1 MWPIARRLC
10 RRAVFV
16 ILQLCANVTFSHLK
30 WFSTISNDCFYIC
43 SCEKYFVS
51 PIEGLVIV
59 SKITILPVQLHK
71 FYLVSDSGVIG
82 FFFGIYKS
90 LGGWSFCLYL
100 SESFEVNSLCQC
112 LHSSSLEL
120 QDRTTGCH
128 KAWCLLWHTKDTL
141 RYWQGGTSDCLLLV
155 KCLICL
161 VGSISCLIKLMCQ
174 VLPHNPWLM
183 VVLLWWPVCFC
194 SPFSFLSF
202 LFWCSLP
209 VVVSV
214 SLMQVFW
221 LNLIYLFYYRPM
233 LSETFI
239 GIYKH
244 VQCIFCFSQNKI
256 CIFNHM
262 THPLS
267 TVIQIIK

>member
-1 MWPIARRLC
+1 MSVSSFKLI
-10 RRAVFV
+10 RA
-16 ILQLCANVTFSHLK
+16 TG
-30 WFSTISNDCFYIC
+30 SNHRM
-43 SCEKYFVS
+43 SQSLMSAVAHKRHSEVLTGRN
-51 PIEGLVIV
+51 EW
-59 SKITILPVQLHK
+59 LPTAGEMFNLPC
-71 FYLVSDSGVIG
+71 
-82 FFFGIYKS
+82 
-90 LGGWSFCLYL
+90 W
-100 SESFEVNSLCQC
+100 
-112 LHSSSLEL
+112 
-120 QDRTTGCH
+120 
-128 KAWCLLWHTKDTL
+128 
-141 RYWQGGTSDCLLLV
+141 
-155 KCLICL
+155 
-161 VGSISCLIKLMCQ
+161 IKLMCQ